1 MIVCLCL
8 DDREGLFFNHLRQ
21 SRDRAVLQDMGKTV
35 GPGRLWVHPYSLPL
49 LQGWEGDL
57 RADENFLNLAGP
69 GEYCF
74 AEGQLLA
81 PYREKLESLVL
92 YRWNR
97 RYPADVYFDLDL
109 SQWRLVSRQEFPGTS
124 HDTITKE
131 VYLP

>member
-1 MIVCLCL
+1 MYASAWTTGRACFSTTAAKAGT
-8 DDREGLFFNHLRQ
+8 GLS
-21 SRDRAVLQDMGKTV
+21 SRTWGKRWARAGC
-35 GPGRLWVHPYSLPL
+35 G
-49 LQGWEGDL
+49 QGWEGDL

-92 YRWNR
+92 YHWNR

-109 SQWRLVSRQEFPGTS
+109 SQWRLVSRREFPGTS